1 MIVLIEYNEYPYSYF
16 DSQIVREVSLIKFPK
31 LYFIPSVYSNSQ
43 DSWYHSCWVFLFGE
57 KLIYAAKDMSFDL

>member
-1 MIVLIEYNEYPYSYF
+1 MNILIVILIHKYLL
-16 DSQIVREVSLIKFPK
+16 IRAVREVSLIKFPK

-57 KLIYAAKDMSFDL
+57 KLIYAAKDMPFDL